1 MVVTDD
7 MVYHACEAVLEG
19 VFRPAVPY
27 TPQDIY
33 RNGKLVRRRS
43 TGNMRRNAT
52 KIRRLSQQTTEIF
65 VDAGHEGEGD
75 GIAPYVVY
83 TNDPW
88 LSPKWNGKKNPNQGW
103 FERAT
108 EAVAIELAAML
119 GGTLERKGVDN
130 DRHLSFNRTAGE

>member
-43 TGNMRRNAT
+43 TGNMRYNAS
-52 KIRRLSQQTTEIF
+52 KIRRMDQNTTEMLI
-65 VDAGHEGEGD
+65 DAN
-75 GIAPYVVY
+75 IAPYVVY
-83 TNDPW
+83 TNEPW
-88 LSPKWNGKKNPNQGW
+88 ISPKWNGKKNPNQGW

-130 DRHLSFNRTAGE
+130 DRHLSYDRTAGE

>member
-33 RNGKLVRRRS
+33 RNGKLVRRHS
-43 TGNMRRNAT
+43 TGNMRYNAS
-52 KIRRLSQQTTEIF
+52 KIRRVDQNTTEMMI
-65 VDAGHEGEGD
+65 DAN
-75 GIAPYVVY
+75 IAPYVVY
-83 TNDPW
+83 TNEPW
-88 LSPKWNGKKNPNQGW
+88 ISPKWNGKKNPNQGW

-108 EAVAIELAAML
+108 EAVAVELAAML